1 MFVTEFL
8 REFVTE
14 FEREFVKV
22 FASVGKRSVPVLVR
36 QT

>member
-22 FASVGKRSVPVLVR
+22 FASVGERSVPVLVR